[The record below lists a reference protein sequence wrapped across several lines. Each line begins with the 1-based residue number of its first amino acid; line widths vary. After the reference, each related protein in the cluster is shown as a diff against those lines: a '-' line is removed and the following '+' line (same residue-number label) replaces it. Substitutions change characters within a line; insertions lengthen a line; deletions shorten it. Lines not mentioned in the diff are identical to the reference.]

1 MREAA
6 DAAGLSSSSLI
17 SHAQSDDSITPS
29 RKGLS
34 ISQLV
39 IPPRQRRQRPYA
51 TGVPKLVPDPFQ
63 YLAANTPPPDM
74 LPYLGNG
81 AYCFAGRIFWAVL
94 EMTMDSLYELCFL
107 EPADP
112 GLKPFVTIKPRSG
125 FHRVVERLDPTTP
138 SRITYLS
145 ALNEAQ
151 ITEAESTKPGNST
164 IGSLATDNGDKIVR
178 SSWWLSQLIERERVY
193 YETTDRGLLLTLAD
207 VEKRVRHIVGDD
219 VFAVLS
225 RAAID
230 SMQKEE
236 SDKTGGVLLGGLL
249 LGLGETF
256 MCFGNGPCWN
266 ARDFDGVLRKWLLSI
281 APEALAE
288 FI

>member
-6 DAAGLSSSSLI
+6 SAAGLSSSYLKP
-17 SHAQSDDSITPS
+17 HAQSDDSVTPS
-29 RKGLS
+29 KEGLS

-51 TGVPKLVPDPFQ
+51 TGTPKLVPDPFQ
-63 YLAANTPPPDM
+63 YLAVNTPPPDM

-94 EMTMDSLYELCFL
+94 EMTMDSMYELCFL

-125 FHRVVERLDPTTP
+125 FHRVVERLDPATP

-145 ALNEAQ
+145 ALSEAQ
-151 ITEAESTKPGNST
+151 MTEAESAQAGDST
-164 IGSLATDNGDKIVR
+164 ISSLATDNSDKIVR
-178 SSWWLSQLIERERVY
+178 SSWWLSQLIERERVH
-193 YETTDRGLLLTLAD
+193 YETADRVPVLTLAE

-219 VFAVLS
+219 VFSVIS

-230 SMQKEE
+230 SMQKQE
-236 SDKTGGVLLGGLL
+236 SDKTGGVLLEGLL
-249 LGLGETF
+249 SGLGETF

-266 ARDFDGVLRKWLLSI
+266 ARDFDAVLRKWLSSI